1 MKFISFTF
9 YKGYLY
15 FIGFWISEIIRAVDD
30 HILNKKIENDKE
42 LKQKDLF
49 DLICLNISDIVAI
62 FLVMYT
68 YFNTSSKKE
77 EKTQIKKI
85 SFKRELIYNDISLN
99 INKTHLILISSL
111 IDFIARCVFFIYSFS
126 MKNKDDKVS
135 SYKLRIDWLVSL
147 DISFRA
153 IFSRIILKTKLYNHH
168 LVSIFIC
175 LFGFLCL
182 IILNISIE
190 INPFNSDYWIYVLFI
205 FPKYILFPLSDVF
218 NEIILRVNFIQPH
231 TLMFLRGICE
241 FPLMVILFFILL
253 ILNKEYID
261 IIIKG
266 NTRNIIF
273 QILLRLIFILLS
285 SFRTFCLMKVLY
297 LYNSQH
303 ISFLIIVFSFTNF
316 INGLIKKDIDVY
328 YYIVQFSSF
337 IIIFFGTLIYNEI
350 IIINA
355 CGLNDYTKESLLL
368 REKIDKDQS
377 LPCIEGINYIPKN
390 ADENNKNSYS

>member
-1 MKFISFTF
+1 MKINSSSKIIYENLTP
-9 YKGYLY
+9 Y
-15 FIGFWISEIIRAVDD
+15 IMRNSSEINTNSNSPIKVR
-30 HILNKKIENDKE
+30 KKLDSLIKVNSAETFKLIKISNQS
-42 LKQKDLF
+42 KQKVLKYKIKSINFNVFIRKNLF
-49 DLICLNISDIVAI
+49 KYNSYP
-62 FLVMYT
+62 F
-68 YFNTSSKKE
+68 YFY
-77 EKTQIKKI
+77 IKI
-85 SFKRELIYNDISLN
+85 SNQLLLN
-99 INKTHLILISSL
+99 FPN
-111 IDFIARCVFFIYSFS
+111 
-126 MKNKDDKVS
+126 
-135 SYKLRIDWLVSL
+135 
-147 DISFRA
+147 
-153 IFSRIILKTKLYNHH
+153 H

-368 REKIDKDQS
+368 REKIDKDQKS
-377 LPCIEGINYIPKN
+377 AFLFSFYAGSIKLYIINIFIIF
-390 ADENNKNSYS
+390 

>member
-1 MKFISFTF
+1 
-9 YKGYLY
+9 
-15 FIGFWISEIIRAVDD
+15 
-30 HILNKKIENDKE
+30 
-42 LKQKDLF
+42 
-49 DLICLNISDIVAI
+49 
-62 FLVMYT
+62 
-68 YFNTSSKKE
+68 
-77 EKTQIKKI
+77 
-85 SFKRELIYNDISLN
+85 
-99 INKTHLILISSL
+99 
-111 IDFIARCVFFIYSFS
+111 
-126 MKNKDDKVS
+126 
-135 SYKLRIDWLVSL
+135 
-147 DISFRA
+147 
-153 IFSRIILKTKLYNHH
+153 
-168 LVSIFIC
+168 
-175 LFGFLCL
+175 
-182 IILNISIE
+182 
-190 INPFNSDYWIYVLFI
+190 
-205 FPKYILFPLSDVF
+205 
-218 NEIILRVNFIQPH
+218 
-231 TLMFLRGICE
+231 MFLRGICE

-377 LPCIEGINYIPKN
+377 LPCIDGNNYIPEN